1 MCFHNNC
8 QDVKYLQKL
17 WTLFVRGEHAC
28 RLYSPRRCCARRPS
42 LRLWRK
48 EGYRLMF
55 LSFLNPLCGAAG
67 ERVVERSDDR
77 VSRFIMLSLTPLQ
90 TIGRII
96 KFIIHFNHMT
106 TCNGL
111 ADAKAIM

>member
-1 MCFHNNC
+1 MHAGYTHPG
-8 QDVKYLQKL
+8 VAAL
-17 WTLFVRGEHAC
+17 TGPLFAYGEKRAIGLC
-28 RLYSPRRCCARRPS
+28 
-42 LRLWRK
+42 
-48 EGYRLMF
+48 F